1 VGFFFRL
8 LLLLLVVV
16 VVMMRKKLFE
26 GSGIFKSPKV
36 EDGIKPSL

>member
-8 LLLLLVVV
+8 LLPLLLLVV

-26 GSGIFKSPKV
+26 GSGIFKSLKV
-36 EDGIKPSL
+36 EDGI